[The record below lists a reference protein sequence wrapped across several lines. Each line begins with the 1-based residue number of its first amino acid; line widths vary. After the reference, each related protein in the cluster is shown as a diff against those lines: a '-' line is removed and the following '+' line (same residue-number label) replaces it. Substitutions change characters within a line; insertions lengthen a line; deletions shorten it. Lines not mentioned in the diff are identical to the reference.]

1 MSTFEEFALDP
12 RIEESISALGFVE
25 ATPIQAATIP
35 LLLEGHDIIGQART
49 GSGKT
54 AAFGLP
60 LLEKVKEGPKDVRAL
75 VLAPTRELAIQVTEA
90 LRSYSKKLKTRM
102 VTIYGGAPYPPQLK
116 ALKKGVS
123 VVVGTPGRVLDHL
136 ERGSLDLSNIEM
148 LVLDEADEML
158 RMGFIEAVETV
169 LEATPDDRQIAL
181 FSATMPKQIAR
192 VAERFLNQPERVQVE
207 SKALTV
213 DHISQSWVKAPDRHK
228 INALLRIL
236 KTEKDRGGTLI
247 FTRTRSRCA
256 EIADKLIAEGINAD
270 AIHGDLGQAARERVL
285 KRLRGKTLGTLVAT
299 DVAARGLDVSHL
311 THVINLD
318 FPGDA
323 EVYVHRIGRTGRAG
337 ESGRAILLVTPGEQK
352 KLRFLQKA
360 VNNAIEPMEVPSD
373 ALVAEAERAQLT
385 RDIEKVL
392 KKGLPE
398 NARHWLDE
406 VLENPDISSEDIAAA
421 AVHLLA
427 TRQGISIDFS
437 NDITP
442 PKWAQKSQKKSAG
455 DRGPRPD
462 FDQVNQAEIFLSVGR
477 VAGVRPGDVVGAIA
491 NDTELSGNDIGKVS
505 VFDHKTFVGLSQE
518 HAELL
523 LDQHP
528 TLEIRGKSIRLKKAR
543 PRREQKSHGFSPNFK
558 QKKSGGHRPYGS
570 KKRGPKGAGRKGG
583 GFGAPKRKGSPKKG

>member
-1 MSTFEEFALDP
+1 MPSFQEFALDP
-12 RIEESISALGFVE
+12 RIEESISALGFE
-25 ATPIQAATIP
+25 ETTPIQAATIP
-35 LLLEGHDIIGQART
+35 LLLQGHDVIGQART

-60 LLEKVKEGPKDVRAL
+60 LLQQVKDAPKGVRAL

-90 LRSYSKKLKTRM
+90 LRSYSKALSIRM

-123 VVVGTPGRVLDHL
+123 IVVGTPGRVLDHL
-136 ERGSLDLSNIEM
+136 ERGSLDLSQVEL

-169 LEATPDDRQIAL
+169 LENTPSSRQIAL
-181 FSATMPKQIAR
+181 FSATMPKPIAR
-192 VAERFLNQPERVQVE
+192 VAERFLKDPQRVQVE
-207 SKALTV
+207 SEALTV
-213 DHISQSWVKAPDRHK
+213 EHISQSWIKAPERHK
-228 INALLRIL
+228 LNALLRIL
-236 KTEKDRGGTLI
+236 KTEPDRGGTLI

-256 EIADKLIAEGINAD
+256 EVADHLIAAGINAD

-311 THVINLD
+311 THVINMD

-360 VNNAIEPMEVPSD
+360 VKNAIEPMEVPSD
-373 ALVAEAERAQLT
+373 ALVAEAERRQLA

-398 NARHWLDE
+398 TAEQWLDE
-406 VLENPDISSEDIAAA
+406 VLENPELTAESVAAA

-427 TRQGISIDFS
+427 TRAGISIGFS
-437 NDITP
+437 NETAP
-442 PKWAQKSQKKSAG
+442 PKWAQRPQKKSHG
-455 DRGPRPD
+455 ERGPRPD
-462 FDQVNQAEIFLSVGR
+462 FDAVNQVELFLSVGKL
-477 VAGVRPGDVVGAIA
+477 AGVRPGDVVGAIA
-491 NDTELSGNDIGKVS
+491 NDTPLYGNDIGKVS

-518 HAELL
+518 HADLL
-523 LDQHP
+523 LAEHP
-528 TLEIRGKSIRLKKAR
+528 VLEVRGKSIRLKKAR
-543 PRREQKSHGFSPNFK
+543 PRPPQRSHGFSPGFK
-558 QKKSGGHRPYGS
+558 QGKPGGKRPYGS
-570 KKRGPKGAGRKGG
+570 KKKGPKSGGRKGG
-583 GFGAPKRKGSPKKG
+583 GYGAPRRRGPKKNG

>member
-1 MSTFEEFALDP
+1 MPSFQDFALDP
-12 RIEESISALGFVE
+12 RIEQSISALGFEE

-35 LLLEGHDIIGQART
+35 VLLEGHDVIGQART

-60 LLEKVKEGPKDVRAL
+60 LLERVKEAPKGVRAL

-90 LRSYSKKLKTRM
+90 LRSYSQALKLRM

-123 VVVGTPGRVLDHL
+123 IVVGTPGRVLDHL
-136 ERGSLDLSNIEM
+136 ERGSLDLSQVEL

-169 LEATPDDRQIAL
+169 LENTPPDRQIAL
-181 FSATMPKQIAR
+181 FSATMPKPIAR
-192 VAERFLNQPERVQVE
+192 VAERFLNDPQRIQVE
-207 SKALTV
+207 SEALTV
-213 DHISQSWVKAPDRHK
+213 EHISQSWIKAPERHK
-228 INALLRIL
+228 LNALLRIL

-256 EIADKLIAEGINAD
+256 EVADHLIAAGINAD

-337 ESGRAILLVTPGEQK
+337 ETGRAILLVTPGEQR

-373 ALVAEAERAQLT
+373 ALVAEAERAQLS

-398 NARHWLDE
+398 NALQWLDE
-406 VLENPDISSEDIAAA
+406 VLENPELTPEAVAAA

-427 TRQGISIDFS
+427 TRQGISIEFS
-437 NDITP
+437 SQTAP
-442 PKWAQKSQKKSAG
+442 PKWAQKTPKKSSG
-455 DRGPRPD
+455 ERGSRPD
-462 FDQVNQAEIFLSVGR
+462 FGSVNQVEIFLSIGK

-491 NDTELSGNDIGKVS
+491 NDTDLSGNDIGKVS
-505 VFDHKTFVGLSQE
+505 VFDHKTFVGLSEENADLLIAE
-518 HAELL
+518 H
-523 LDQHP
+523 P
-528 TLEIRGKSIRLKKAR
+528 VLEIRGKSIRVKKAR
-543 PRREQKSHGFSPNFK
+543 PRPAEKSQGFSTFK
-558 QKKSGGHRPYGS
+558 QKRSGGKRPYSS
-570 KKRGPKGAGRKGG
+570 KKRTPKGSVKGG
-583 GFGAPKRKGSPKKG
+583 GGFSAPKRRGPKKKG